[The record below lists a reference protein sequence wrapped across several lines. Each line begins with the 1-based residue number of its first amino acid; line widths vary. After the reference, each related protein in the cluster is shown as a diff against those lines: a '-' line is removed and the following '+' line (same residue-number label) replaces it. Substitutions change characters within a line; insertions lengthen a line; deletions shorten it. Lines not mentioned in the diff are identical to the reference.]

1 MRTRWNNWSFGIHF
15 LCRVSAQRCEAFFE
29 PQALAAVRSF
39 LTPAIKAL
47 SQPTLVARK
56 KGMRKIAS
64 P

>member
-39 LTPAIKAL
+39 LTRAIKA
-47 SQPTLVARK
+47 
-56 KGMRKIAS
+56 
-64 P
+64 